1 MKHKSVDQHN
11 INGLKP
17 TFYQKYGKRFLDI
30 VFSLVGLVVL
40 SPFMLVIA
48 IILKCTLKHDII
60 FSQYRPSMLISDPKG
75 KLYSLHAKSL
85 INRGYE
91 VKILDLRNPYCS
103 IRWNPLERP
112 FEMYQEMLSLDDK
125 VR

>member
-40 SPFMLVIA
+40 SPLMLVIA

-60 FSQYRPSMLISDPKG
+60 FSQYRPSMLISDPKSE
-75 KLYSLHAKSL
+75 LYSLHAKSL

-91 VKILDLRNPYCS
+91 VKILDLRNHYCS